1 MTSPEKIEELLNRFG
16 QTISDLPEVKD
27 FKNYGERDELLN
39 RMLSAE
45 KSVEEWFDPDSTD
58 EYYDEALPASVCHQS
73 DVIERLIKALE
84 TAEKIVSCE
93 YCVKHES
100 KCGNCSGYEC
110 TGFQMMDME
119 QIKKD
124 MEARL

>member
-1 MTSPEKIEELLNRFG
+1 MKKGTEMTSPEKIEEILNRFG
-16 QTISDLPEVKD
+16 QTISDLPKAQTADYAYSKKD
-27 FKNYGERDELLN
+27 IGKAYGI
-39 RMLSAE
+39 AT
-45 KSVEEWFDPDSTD
+45 EWHGRYNSGSLDTGDFI
-58 EYYDEALPASVCHQS
+58 CHQS
-73 DVIERLIKALE
+73 DVIERLVAALE

-110 TGFQMMDME
+110 TGFQMMDVE

>member
-16 QTISDLPEVKD
+16 QTISNLPECDTLLYAYGHDDRKKAKEMSFNWNRQISKVDHQAD
-27 FKNYGERDELLN
+27 FI
-39 RMLSAE
+39 
-45 KSVEEWFDPDSTD
+45 
-58 EYYDEALPASVCHQS
+58 CHQS

-100 KCGNCSGYEC
+100 KCGNSQPMRNRSDKEE
-110 TGFQMMDME
+110 T
-119 QIKKD
+119 
-124 MEARL
+124 

>member
-1 MTSPEKIEELLNRFG
+1 MKKKGAEMTSPEKIEELLRRFG
-16 QTISDLPEVKD
+16 QTISDLPKAQTADYAYSKKD
-27 FKNYGERDELLN
+27 IGKAYGI
-39 RMLSAE
+39 AT
-45 KSVEEWFDPDSTD
+45 EWHGRYNSGSLDTGDFI
-58 EYYDEALPASVCHQS
+58 CHQS
-73 DVIERLIKALE
+73 DVIKRLVAALE